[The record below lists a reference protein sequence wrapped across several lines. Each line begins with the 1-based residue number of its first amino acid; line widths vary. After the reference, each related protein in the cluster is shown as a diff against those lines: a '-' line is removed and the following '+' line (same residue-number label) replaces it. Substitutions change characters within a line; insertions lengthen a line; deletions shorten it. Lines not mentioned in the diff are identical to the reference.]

1 MGLGKIGMSLAQ
13 KTASWVKAAGK
24 TSVLQ
29 TKPITPTQL
38 QGLRLAPNLAFD
50 TVQLS
55 NTSYLSESFVKSL
68 TQIKGKDRVETY
80 SKIKD
85 AILKKMGY
93 TNPKLIKVEAANGFK
108 RLFCPGAAWSEEAA
122 SIIIGDIAK
131 NTNIE
136 NGIAMMYHEIDHMDK
151 FVKLYKSLGE
161 GKFLKLVS
169 KRNPEVTLNLDV
181 YREMSKNV
189 DTIGFNVGKYSKAYL
204 EYPEQ
209 MKGYRDLYKYLNN
222 PLEAEAFTV
231 QSKVQKTLG
240 LSELTTR
247 DAFPKNYKAMLDS
260 LAKQGITDIKQQD
273 LIIQDIVDLCQK
285 KVIDEKA
292 FKLFCKEFKKIK
304 LTESETNYLEE
315 LQETLLKGD
324 MNSLCR
330 RYPEA
335 HKEAEELI
343 NKGLFSIDDV
353 INYMGF

>member
-1 MGLGKIGMSLAQ
+1 MGLEKIGMSLAQ

-38 QGLRLAPNLAFD
+38 QGLRLAPNLACD

-93 TNPKLIKVEAANGFK
+93 TNPKLIKVEAANGFQS
-108 RLFCPGAAWSEEAA
+108 LSCPGAAWSEESA

-136 NGIAMMYHEIDHMDK
+136 NGIAMIYHEIDHMDK

-161 GKFLKLVS
+161 GKFQRLVS
-169 KRNPEVTLNLDV
+169 KRNPEATLNLDI
-181 YREMSKNV
+181 YREMSKNA
-189 DTIGFNVGKYSKAYL
+189 DIMGFNAGKYSKAYL
-204 EYPEQ
+204 EYPEK
-209 MKGYRDLYKYLNN
+209 MKGYSDMYKYLNN
-222 PLEAEAFTV
+222 PLEVEAFTV
-231 QSKVQKTLG
+231 QSKIQKILG
-240 LSELTTR
+240 LSEFTTK

-260 LAKQGITDIKQQD
+260 LAKQGITDVQQQD
-273 LIIQDIVDLCQK
+273 LIIQNILSMCQS
-285 KVIDEKA
+285 KVLDSKA
-292 FKLFCKEFKKIK
+292 FELACKRHKNIK
-304 LTESETNYLEE
+304 LTSQEVNYLKDTEAK
-315 LQETLLKGD
+315 LLKSD
-324 MNSLCR
+324 LNAYCSDFQA
-330 RYPEA
+330 A
-335 HKEAEELI
+335 HSEAEELI
-343 NKGLFSIDDV
+343 NKGLFTLDDV
-353 INYMGF
+353 INYMGY

>member
-1 MGLGKIGMSLAQ
+1 MGLEKIGMTLAQ
-13 KTASWVKAAGK
+13 KTASWVKTASK

-29 TKPITPTQL
+29 TKPINPTQL
-38 QGLRLAPNLAFD
+38 QGLRFANNLTCD

-93 TNPKLIKVEAANGFK
+93 TNSELIKVESASGFQSISI
-108 RLFCPGAAWSEEAA
+108 GAGWDEVTGK
-122 SIIIGDIAK
+122 IIIGDIAK

-161 GKFLKLVS
+161 GKFQRLVS
-169 KRNPEVTLNLDV
+169 KRNPEATLNLDI
-181 YREMSKNV
+181 YREMSKNA
-189 DTIGFNVGKYSKAYL
+189 DIMGFNAGKYSKAYL
-204 EYPEQ
+204 EYPEK
-209 MKGYRDLYKYLNN
+209 MKGYSDMYKYLNN
-222 PLEAEAFTV
+222 PLEVEAFTV
-231 QSKVQKTLG
+231 QSKIQKILG

-247 DAFPKNYKAMLDS
+247 DSFPKNYKAMLDS
-260 LAKQGITDIKQQD
+260 LAKQGITDIKQQN

-292 FKLFCKEFKKIK
+292 FKLFCKQLKKIK
-304 LTESETNYLEE
+304 LTESETNYLKE

-330 RYPEA
+330 RFPEA
-335 HKEAEELI
+335 HKEAEVLI
-343 NKGLFSIDDV
+343 NKGLFSIDDI
-353 INYMGF
+353 INCMGF